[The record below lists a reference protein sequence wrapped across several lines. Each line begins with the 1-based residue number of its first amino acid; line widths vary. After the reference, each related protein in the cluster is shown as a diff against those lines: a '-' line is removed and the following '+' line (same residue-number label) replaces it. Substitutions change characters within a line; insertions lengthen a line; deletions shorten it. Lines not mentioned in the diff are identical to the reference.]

1 MSFDVLQ
8 VFDGDGQ
15 ILLELLI
22 DVVDFSVIF
31 DELVDLLGGIFMMEG
46 NSIQLVLSFFD
57 LLQQAF
63 CFLLFDVVQSCLLL
77 LVLVQL
83 LPIKFLR
90 RKFVAQ
96 GFVLL
101 FKDVCLFVVSIDDE
115 LHFFQA
121 GIQVVVIVLHSR
133 QLLAGVAFLPSQV
146 SEVVLGL
153 VDFVRDRVRCL
164 LHVAEILLL
173 LFELIFHETE
183 LSLVPFVFH
192 LLHFVVVLE
201 FLGPRLGIV
210 SLLVFLVTFFQKE
223 LGLKLLVLV
232 SQNLVGQVELQVFD
246 LDPQF
251 RNVLLVE
258 FYLIALVVVQAV
270 LI

>member
-83 LPIKFLR
+83 LPIKFL
-90 RKFVAQ
+90 
-96 GFVLL
+96 
-101 FKDVCLFVVSIDDE
+101 
-115 LHFFQA
+115 
-121 GIQVVVIVLHSR
+121 
-133 QLLAGVAFLPSQV
+133 
-146 SEVVLGL
+146 
-153 VDFVRDRVRCL
+153 
-164 LHVAEILLL
+164 
-173 LFELIFHETE
+173 
-183 LSLVPFVFH
+183 
-192 LLHFVVVLE
+192 
-201 FLGPRLGIV
+201 
-210 SLLVFLVTFFQKE
+210 
-223 LGLKLLVLV
+223 
-232 SQNLVGQVELQVFD
+232 
-246 LDPQF
+246 
-251 RNVLLVE
+251 
-258 FYLIALVVVQAV
+258 
-270 LI
+270 